1 MFALKIILSTILQ
14 DADAR
19 DVAAN
24 LPDSEKVKRLQQAL
38 DGHLRLHADMEE
50 ENKRW
55 QDEIAEL
62 KREKD
67 AKAQEFMVEIQA
79 LKQSIEEKEQEIQAK
94 AQSIEDFHS
103 KVEQRDRQL
112 DSLKKTQTQAE
123 LSPKALEEY
132 DTYFEQVLKLTEA
145 LTVSEAEVK
154 KLEQELEKR
163 EKLIKRAEVIEEQA
177 AQGALELSKKE
188 QQIKELARGT
198 TVPRGAEELEDEVDR
213 LRSFEDEVGRLK
225 SQLKEAHNNL
235 HKHEMIQH
243 QLEQEGKVQ
252 LEEALQEQKSEFEA
266 RLRKLEEDLRMKT
279 DELEH
284 LREEYGKQELQ
295 IKQKKFSL
303 VKMQGAANVE
313 APYVNSEAAKS
324 DEVRALEEKLQDRDE
339 ELKRL
344 RQQATGSLVPLQT
357 SLKYDDLPP
366 DTDPRIEIATLK
378 EALESKDRKIESLQ
392 VQVRSF
398 EDVIKHTKEQSK
410 QVFKLKQKLETVQVS
425 CNSIVCC
432 PYCLT
437 CHERYY
443 MCIVLGAGGG
453 LMLP

>member
-1 MFALKIILSTILQ
+1 MFMKFIGCYKKSVSTILQ
-14 DADAR
+14 DASAR

-67 AKAQEFMVEIQA
+67 AKAQEFMVEIRA
-79 LKQSIEEKEQEIQAK
+79 LKQSIEEKEQEK
-94 AQSIEDFHS
+94 AQAIEDYHS

-112 DSLKKTQTQAE
+112 DSLKKPPTEAV

-132 DTYFEQVLKLTEA
+132 DVYFDQVLKLTEA
-145 LTVSEAEVK
+145 LTVSEVEIK

-213 LRSFEDEVGRLK
+213 LRPFEDEVGQLK
-225 SQLKEAHNNL
+225 SQL
-235 HKHEMIQH
+235 KHEMIQH
-243 QLEQEGKVQ
+243 QLGQEGKVQ
-252 LEEALQEQKSEFEA
+252 LEEALQEQKSEFES
-266 RLRKLEEDLRMKT
+266 RLSKLKEDLRMKT
-279 DELEH
+279 DELER
-284 LREEYGKQELQ
+284 LREEYGKLELQ
-295 IKQKKFSL
+295 IKQKEFSL
-303 VKMQGAANVE
+303 VKIQGATNVG
-313 APYVNSEAAKS
+313 APHVKGEAAKS

-344 RQQATGSLVPLQT
+344 RHQATGSLVPLQT

-366 DTDPRIEIATLK
+366 GTDPKVEIATLK
-378 EALESKDRKIESLQ
+378 EALERKDQKIESLQ

-398 EDVIKHTKEQSK
+398 EGVIKHTKEQSK
-410 QVFKLKQKLETVQVS
+410 QVFKLKQELKTVQVS
-425 CNSIVCC
+425 CSSI
-432 PYCLT
+432 
-437 CHERYY
+437 
-443 MCIVLGAGGG
+443 A
-453 LMLP
+453 